1 MPDTQILREYLVNL
15 GFQVSTPELR
25 KFEDALR
32 ITGQQAEKFTTGI
45 ARSFTAAGASV
56 IGVLTGI
63 STGVLA
69 LADSVSRQDLE
80 MQLFARRMFLSA
92 DAARQMKIAADALGF
107 SLEDIVWGPKE
118 LQERYAGLV
127 AEQKKLDE
135 GMGGTAYIEDRL
147 KRIRD
152 LRNEFTKIQV
162 AVTEG
167 SRGLAASLYD
177 KIFGGTQGEER
188 LAKFNHFVDSLINDT
203 PHIVD
208 ELSTALA
215 PALFNTWKILSDIAD
230 ITKTIFSWGLRIIGE
245 IFNDE
250 QLKSGQVNI
259 ENVGLALDHVSF
271 ALERLLNK
279 LDRMAH
285 FIESHKWAAR
295 LFGEGA
301 GAAIG
306 AKIGAGIGTAFG
318 PEGTLPGAAIGAV
331 IGGAFG
337 SAAGSA
343 IAAPSDSSST
353 PAQQSIADQARAAAA
368 KISAD
373 TGIPADLLYG
383 QFAFETSNFK
393 HLAGANNIAGIKN
406 RGGYGF
412 QNFSSF
418 DEFAERYE
426 NLIGMPRYWA
436 AEGAR
441 TPEEFVRGLQQ
452 GGYFGTDD
460 PNNYLSGVK
469 RYAPEYHPTS
479 GNASIDVGGI
489 TVNVTHPNATPEQIH
504 QAVTS
509 AVQESMDK
517 QVARN
522 IIQLS
527 GSYA

>member
-1 MPDTQILREYLVNL
+1 MADTQILREYLVNL
-15 GFQVSTPELR
+15 GFQVSNPELR

-69 LADSVSRQDLE
+69 LADNVARQDLE
-80 MQLFARRMFLSA
+80 MQIWARRMFLSA

-177 KIFGGTQGEER
+177 KIFGGAQGEER
-188 LAKFNHFVDSLINDT
+188 LAKFNNFVDRLINDT
-203 PHIVD
+203 PRIVS
-208 ELSTALA
+208 ELSDALA
-215 PALFNTWKILSDIAD
+215 PTLENVWQIWTKLYDIAE
-230 ITKTIFSWGLRIIGE
+230 KTTGAVLKFIGA
-245 IFNDE
+245 IYGDRQLE
-250 QLKSGQVNI
+250 QGAVSI
-259 ENVGLALDHVSF
+259 ENIGKALDHVSSTLLQIVTF
-271 ALERLLNK
+271 IDKIVNLVASHPILAKTLGGAL
-279 LDRMAH
+279 
-285 FIESHKWAAR
+285 
-295 LFGEGA
+295 A
-301 GAAIG
+301 GAAL
-306 AKIGAGIGTAFG
+306 AAPTFN
-318 PEGTLPGAAIGAV
+318 PGL
-331 IGGAFG
+331 IGGAAALG
-337 SAAGSA
+337 GAAGLIAGVGDATGAFTTTDTQKKA
-343 IAAPSDSSST
+343 IWGGLSSEAARV
-353 PAQQSIADQARAAAA
+353 ANQ
-368 KISAD
+368 ISGV
-373 TGIPADLLYG
+373 TGIPAALLYG
-383 QFAFETSNFK
+383 QFAHETGQFTNRGATQLNN
-393 HLAGANNIAGIKN
+393 LAGIELPGGGDYRKFASLDDFAQYYERLIESPRYRGALSAKTPEDFAAALKAGGYYEDTYENYAAGI
-406 RGGYGF
+406 R
-412 QNFSSF
+412 
-418 DEFAERYE
+418 
-426 NLIGMPRYWA
+426 
-436 AEGAR
+436 
-441 TPEEFVRGLQQ
+441 
-452 GGYFGTDD
+452 
-460 PNNYLSGVK
+460 

-479 GNASIDVGGI
+479 GSASIDVGGI